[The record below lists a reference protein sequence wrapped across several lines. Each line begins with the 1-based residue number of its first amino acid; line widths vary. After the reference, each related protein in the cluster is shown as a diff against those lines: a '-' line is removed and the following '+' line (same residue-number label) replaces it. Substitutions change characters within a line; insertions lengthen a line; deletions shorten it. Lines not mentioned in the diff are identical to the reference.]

1 MGAYNRSYLENVKS
15 NLGAMLDCG
24 INTLEFGPRDFY
36 NMFLD
41 SDMSDKINRGDAYSI
56 CTLGGVELAEYVV
69 CFAMNNSKYIHV
81 KKASDPAFNQHLND
95 AIINVNSKEYWAGT
109 VIAEYSWEKNMSYQ
123 ELDGYI
129 SVEEVIGLY
138 KDFANADSLV
148 INIRLDE
155 MLNAKKKVAKLKL
168 RREMLGLSQ
177 SELAEQSGIPLR
189 TLQQY
194 EQRRKNINNAKAV
207 YLVDL
212 ASVLRCEVRDLIE

>member
-1 MGAYNRSYLENVKS
+1 MGAYNRSYLKNVKS

-109 VIAEYSWEKNMSYQ
+109 VIAEYAWEKNMSYQ

-177 SELAEQSGIPLR
+177 SELAQQSGIPLR

>member
-109 VIAEYSWEKNMSYQ
+109 VIAEYAWEKNMSYQ

-129 SVEEVIGLY
+129 SVEEVIALY
-138 KDFANADSLV
+138 KDFTNADSLV

-177 SELAEQSGIPLR
+177 SELAQQSGIPLR

>member
-109 VIAEYSWEKNMSYQ
+109 VIAEYAWEKNMSYQ

-177 SELAEQSGIPLR
+177 SELAQQSGIPLR

>member
-95 AIINVNSKEYWAGT
+95 AIINVRSKY
-109 VIAEYSWEKNMSYQ
+109 
-123 ELDGYI
+123 
-129 SVEEVIGLY
+129 
-138 KDFANADSLV
+138 
-148 INIRLDE
+148 
-155 MLNAKKKVAKLKL
+155 
-168 RREMLGLSQ
+168 
-177 SELAEQSGIPLR
+177 
-189 TLQQY
+189 
-194 EQRRKNINNAKAV
+194 
-207 YLVDL
+207 
-212 ASVLRCEVRDLIE
+212 C

>member
-109 VIAEYSWEKNMSYQ
+109 VIAEYAWEKNMSYQ

-138 KDFANADSLV
+138 KDFVNADSLV

>member
-1 MGAYNRSYLENVKS
+1 MGAYNRSYLENVKC
-15 NLGAMLDCG
+15 NFGAMLDCG

-109 VIAEYSWEKNMSYQ
+109 VIAEYAWEKNMSYQ

-129 SVEEVIGLY
+129 SVEEVIALY

-177 SELAEQSGIPLR
+177 SELAQQSGIPLR

>member
-69 CFAMNNSKYIHV
+69 CFAMSNSKYIHV

-109 VIAEYSWEKNMSYQ
+109 VIAEYAWEKNMSYQ

-129 SVEEVIGLY
+129 SVEEVIALY

-177 SELAEQSGIPLR
+177 SELAQQSGIPLR

>member
-109 VIAEYSWEKNMSYQ
+109 VIAEYAWEENMSYQ

-129 SVEEVIGLY
+129 SVEEVIALY

-177 SELAEQSGIPLR
+177 SELAQQSGIPLR

>member
-95 AIINVNSKEYWAGT
+95 AIINVDSKEYWAGT
-109 VIAEYSWEKNMSYQ
+109 VIAEYVWEKNMSYQ

-129 SVEEVIGLY
+129 SVEEVIALY

-177 SELAEQSGIPLR
+177 SELAQQSGIPLR

>member
-1 MGAYNRSYLENVKS
+1 
-15 NLGAMLDCG
+15 
-24 INTLEFGPRDFY
+24 
-36 NMFLD
+36 
-41 SDMSDKINRGDAYSI
+41 
-56 CTLGGVELAEYVV
+56 
-69 CFAMNNSKYIHV
+69 
-81 KKASDPAFNQHLND
+81 
-95 AIINVNSKEYWAGT
+95 
-109 VIAEYSWEKNMSYQ
+109 MSYQ

-129 SVEEVIGLY
+129 SVEVVIALY

-155 MLNAKKKVAKLKL
+155 MLNARKKVAKLKL

-177 SELAEQSGIPLR
+177 SELAQQSGIPLR

>member
-24 INTLEFGPRDFY
+24 INTLEFGPREFY

-109 VIAEYSWEKNMSYQ
+109 VIAEYAWEKNTSFQ

-129 SVEEVIGLY
+129 SVEEVINLY

-155 MLNAKKKVAKLKL
+155 MLGAKKKVAKLKM

-177 SELAEQSGIPLR
+177 SELAQQSGIPLR